1 MRESAFQSVV
11 RLDSGEH
18 VYELPTVMVVVDG
31 RLRRRTPSAD
41 IGVMQVR
48 APSPSASVC
57 GLRGRADGERV
68 LTDLTFAYT
77 VGVCVMTN
85 HMERFIDEYSSPA
98 RLRLRHAQRP
108 NIDLEFFG
116 VTPGPRRGTPEASLA
131 REMLVMERYNWGGRD
146 LYLHPRGAGY
156 TRRLM
161 TEFERFRALL
171 APVTADTVDSAMG
184 G

>member
-18 VYELPTVMVVVDG
+18 VYELPTIMVVVDG
-31 RLRRRTPSAD
+31 RLRRRTPAAD

-48 APSPSASVC
+48 APSSSASVC

-68 LTDLTFAYT
+68 LTDLAFAYT

-85 HMERFIDEYSSPA
+85 HMERFIDEYNDPM
-98 RLRLRHAQRP
+98 RVRLRHAQRP
-108 NIDLEFFG
+108 PIDLEFFG
-116 VTPGPRRGTPEASLA
+116 VTGPRRGTPQALLA
-131 REMLVMERYNWGGRD
+131 RELLVMERYNWGGRD

-161 TEFERFRALL
+161 TEFERFRELL
-171 APVTADTVDSAMG
+171 APATADVVNVAQG